1 MTISGVARFRAFV
14 PDVAPR
20 QRPRWRQG
28 DNVYARSHPL
38 HHAAANQPAT
48 APIAS
53 QVYNVTSGKT
63 LPQWLSEN
71 KKSSLKRNDDY
82 LRRLELIQDFEFPAA
97 CQRLKV
103 TPDQQFIFA
112 TGYHPPMVRTGRVGG
127 CMGLHGSG
135 HVGAPHRGHA
145 DAGCYAW

>member
-1 MTISGVARFRAFV
+1 M
-14 PDVAPR
+14 
-20 QRPRWRQG
+20 
-28 DNVYARSHPL
+28 YARSHPL

-112 TGYHPPMVRTGRVGG
+112 TGYHPPMVRAGRVCV
-127 CMGLHGSG
+127 CMGLHGGSMGCG
-135 HVGAPHRGHA
+135 HMGAVCRIEVALPPAITHGEGKRRRACAHDEGT
-145 DAGCYAW
+145 